1 MLIVALI
8 VNLPKQEQTDIN
20 IGFNNLYVIDCK
32 KNFRV
37 STGSVAHLKKKELLK
52 VYIAHMPAGY
62 SLDKC
67 AQLTGISK
75 HDLIG
80 GTKYFR
86 H

>member
-8 VNLPKQEQTDIN
+8 VNLQEQTDIN
-20 IGFNNLYVIDCK
+20 IGFNDLYVIDCK

-37 STGSVAHLKKKELLK
+37 STGSVTAHLKKKELLK
-52 VYIAHMPAGY
+52 VYIPHMPAGY
-62 SLDKC
+62 SFDKC
-67 AQLTGISK
+67 AQLTEISK
-75 HDLIG
+75 PDLIG

>member
-1 MLIVALI
+1 MLIIALI
-8 VNLPKQEQTDIN
+8 VNLQEQTDIN
-20 IGFNNLYVIDCK
+20 MRFNDLYVINCK

-37 STGSVAHLKKKELLK
+37 STGSVAHLNKKELFK
-52 VYIAHMPAGY
+52 VYIPHMLAGY

>member
-1 MLIVALI
+1 MFVHKADIT
-8 VNLPKQEQTDIN
+8 KEQEQTDIN
-20 IGFNNLYVIDCK
+20 MRFNNLYVIDCK
-32 KNFRV
+32 NNFRV

-52 VYIAHMPAGY
+52 VYIPHMLAGY
-62 SLDKC
+62 SLDKYT
-67 AQLTGISK
+67 QLTGISK